1 MLRFFII
8 TEKTLRFSYYLIF
21 LFTFIKDAYSQPYKS
36 LHFNR
41 SVLLSGYHRI
51 LQYNITLPE
60 VRGPTQ
66 ILIMDTLPKDAY
78 IDPYQ
83 LCKRIEDNEFKL
95 LTNEQIHS
103 EIPAY
108 QAQSFRI
115 QLCSVSQTNSH
126 EIEVPIHLRYQK
138 PHDCKIYG
146 KSVIINLADAVVHI
160 RTLSKGN
167 S

>member
-21 LFTFIKDAYSQPYKS
+21 SFTFIKDAYSQPYKS

-83 LCKRIEDNEFKL
+83 LCKRIEDNEFKVTAKTSFHVPVGCAEDL
-95 LTNEQIHS
+95 CVVFVLTI
-103 EIPAY
+103 
-108 QAQSFRI
+108 
-115 QLCSVSQTNSH
+115 SVLVGTALYISSMLIKLNKK
-126 EIEVPIHLRYQK
+126 L
-138 PHDCKIYG
+138 
-146 KSVIINLADAVVHI
+146 
-160 RTLSKGN
+160 
-167 S
+167 